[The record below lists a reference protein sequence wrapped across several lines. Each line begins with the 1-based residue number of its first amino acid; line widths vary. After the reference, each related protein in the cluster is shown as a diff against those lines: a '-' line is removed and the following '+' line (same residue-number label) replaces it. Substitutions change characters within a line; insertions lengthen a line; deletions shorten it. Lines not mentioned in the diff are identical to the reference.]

1 MARSEPLFT
10 IVTINLDNAAGLDE
24 TIRSVT
30 AQGFSDKEYIVIDG
44 GSTDAS
50 PDVIGTHASEI
61 DRILNG
67 PDRGIYDAMNKGVA
81 LSRGEWVLFLNSG
94 DMFEAP
100 DVLERVAGAAVS
112 SDADILLGDV
122 MVLYPDGTR
131 RLQKAVPPEEIPYG
145 MICSHQ
151 SMLVRRSLLL
161 SLPFTVGRMRSD
173 YELTLR
179 AWRLGRRFRL
189 LGFAVAKV
197 TAGGW
202 SDRSRLQSLRERWV
216 LLREA
221 GAFSAKLLPHFGSA
235 VFFAVLAPIAKMLL
249 PSRAISAI
257 RKFKARYLSARSF
270 RG

>member
-44 GSTDAS
+44 GSSDAS

-67 PDRGIYDAMNKGVA
+67 PDRGIYDAMSKGVA

-131 RLQKAVPPEEIPYG
+131 RPQKAVPPEETPTG
-145 MICSHQ
+145 VICSHQ

-161 SLPFTVGRMRSD
+161 SLHFTLARM
-173 YELTLR
+173 
-179 AWRLGRRFRL
+179 A
-189 LGFAVAKV
+189 A
-197 TAGGW
+197 
-202 SDRSRLQSLRERWV
+202 DR
-216 LLREA
+216 
-221 GAFSAKLLPHFGSA
+221 KL
-235 VFFAVLAPIAKMLL
+235 
-249 PSRAISAI
+249 
-257 RKFKARYLSARSF
+257 
-270 RG
+270 

>member
-30 AQGFSDKEYIVIDG
+30 AQSFSDREYIVVDG
-44 GSTDAS
+44 GSSDAS

-131 RLQKAVPPEEIPYG
+131 RLPKAVPPEEIPYW
-145 MICSHQ
+145 MIFSHQ
-151 SMLVRRSLLL
+151 SLLVRRSFLP
-161 SLPFTVGRMRSD
+161 SPPFTVGRMRSD

-189 LGFAVAKV
+189 LGFGVAKV
-197 TAGGW
+197 AAGGCGH
-202 SDRSRLQSLRERWV
+202 RSPLQ
-216 LLREA
+216 
-221 GAFSAKLLPHFGSA
+221 
-235 VFFAVLAPIAKMLL
+235 
-249 PSRAISAI
+249 
-257 RKFKARYLSARSF
+257 
-270 RG
+270 